1 VPSMSIQ
8 AYLQIPTHQ
17 KEGGRGTG
25 GEMGKG
31 DRDGGERKKGAE
43 VKKGREGR
51 EEPGMVVHA

>member
-1 VPSMSIQ
+1 MSIQ

>member
-1 VPSMSIQ
+1 
-8 AYLQIPTHQ
+8 
-17 KEGGRGTG
+17 
-25 GEMGKG
+25 MGKG